1 MIIVLTIFRMLIF
14 LKIIVQY
21 SYVVYNVKVI
31 YTEEKTKKIIII
43 ILFFTHASP
52 ANKFM
57 APPLLTPLNKNP
69 GTAIALVLS
78 LLKHKSVWVFLNQK
92 NKDPKQRKL
101 L

>member
-1 MIIVLTIFRMLIF
+1 MLIF

-21 SYVVYNVKVI
+21 SCVIYNVKVI
-31 YTEEKTKKIIII
+31 YTEEKTKTKKKIII